1 MKISYIY
8 ILCEISI
15 RMSSSFLEG
24 KFERAIKTDDVDTV
38 QEILSFDI
46 SPNILFSFGKRPI
59 HLAIIFDS
67 MKVALL
73 LANHPS
79 IELNMPDKNGTT
91 PLFLAKSISSR
102 KYVSL
107 LLLKGALTEERGI
120 SSDDDVKRKSDNVKV
135 KKTKKKALDKEN
147 NQVFVLSKIKY
158 AVPDIGEKVEEHILK
173 ESCTLLELPVLGEH
187 DINDARGVRR
197 RKSLK

>member
-1 MKISYIY
+1 
-8 ILCEISI
+8 
-15 RMSSSFLEG
+15 MSSSFLEG
-24 KFERAIKTDDVDTV
+24 KFERATKTDDVDTV

-46 SPNILFSFGKRPI
+46 SPNILFSNGKGPI

-91 PLFLAKSISSR
+91 PLFLAKSISSK

-107 LLLKGALTEERGI
+107 LLLKGAFTEERGI
-120 SSDDDVKRKSDNVKV
+120 PSDDDVKRKSDNVKV

-158 AVPDIGEKVEEHILK
+158 AVPDIGEKVEERILK
-173 ESCTLLELPVLGEH
+173 ETCTLLELPVLGEH

-197 RKSLK
+197 RKSVK